1 MADPTPAAG
10 GGPIIPPDWSQ
21 FIPDTLSGLF
31 VSAVVGLVVG
41 ILLWRWQQRAEQR
54 AARLAAESGW
64 NVARALVGQYL
75 SMDMIRDDD
84 WWLGNYAGQ
93 TDDLVDA
100 AHQFPIGQWA
110 DASPGNLELA
120 AMRRLLIDAP
130 TLRRLASEL
139 DNWLESEAVSR
150 GYTRRENAN
159 SIARMATPRIL
170 GTTPTFSLGAKWET
184 NVETLLRDPTAER
197 LVAEFLEVA
206 QRVEA
211 DHAVMRQFLKGPERA
226 T

>member
-1 MADPTPAAG
+1 MADPTPAPG
-10 GGPIIPPDWSQ
+10 GAAIIPPDWSQ
-21 FIPDTLSGLF
+21 FIPDTVSGLF
-31 VSAVVGLVVG
+31 VSAVVGLIVG
-41 ILLWRWQQRAEQR
+41 SLLWRWQRRAEQR

-64 NVARALVGQYL
+64 SVARSLIGQYL
-75 SMDMIRDDD
+75 STAVVREDD

-130 TLRRLASEL
+130 TLRRLAREL
-139 DNWLESEAVSR
+139 DDWLETEAIRR
-150 GYTRRENAN
+150 GYARRENAN

-170 GTTPTFSLGAKWET
+170 GTKPTFSLGAKWDA
-184 NVETLLRDPTAER
+184 NVETLLADPTAER
-197 LVAEFLEVA
+197 LVAEFSEVA

-211 DHAVMRQFLKGPERA
+211 DHAAMRQFLKGSERA
-226 T
+226 P